1 MPGGYFFKALS
12 QWTDYRTRARRTE
25 FWLFVLVAWLLEV
38 FAVAL
43 TATMI
48 NSAVDSDAMTVDKN
62 AITTLGWV
70 FVWVTAALWLF
81 FLFPLLA
88 VTVRRMHDLGHS
100 GWWAI
105 FLFVV
110 PIVVWIMALF
120 DGQPMT
126 NRYGGPQGAR
136 RGVGRPTDCG
146 VGSVLFPWGGNDS
159 ESGGREV
166 GRGTDGARARIDI
179 RGCWAAR
186 CCCAATA
193 RSQKTW
199 CRTRWSRR

>member
-25 FWLFVLVAWLLEV
+25 FWLFLLVAWLLEV

-43 TATMI
+43 TATMV
-48 NSAVDSDAMTVDKN
+48 NSAFDSDTMTLHTASV
-62 AITTLGWV
+62 TTLGWI
-70 FVWVTAALWLF
+70 FIIVTFALGLAL
-81 FLFPLLA
+81 LFPLLA

-126 NRYGGPQGAR
+126 NKYGVDPK
-136 RGVGRPTDCG
+136 
-146 VGSVLFPWGGNDS
+146 
-159 ESGGREV
+159 
-166 GRGTDGARARIDI
+166 GRGGADVGA
-179 RGCWAAR
+179 
-186 CCCAATA
+186 
-193 RSQKTW
+193 S
-199 CRTRWSRR
+199 S